1 MVAVVGIVVLP
12 ALARGADIG
21 TPPGRC
27 PGYVAHLQ
35 IARACLE
42 RGDRAGAATE
52 LRQAE
57 KALDSCIRGEAQG
70 DAAAEANPSLR
81 ADLAT
86 AS

>member
-1 MVAVVGIVVLP
+1 VMVAVAVGIVVLP

-35 IARACLE
+35 SARTCLA
-42 RGDRAGAATE
+42 RGDRTAAAAE

-57 KALDSCIRGEAQG
+57 KALDSCIRGATESNAV
-70 DAAAEANPSLR
+70 AEASPSLR
-81 ADLAT
+81 AG
-86 AS
+86 